1 MRITTTLILIL
12 FSVNAIAQFTF
23 NHDDFEIES
32 QKCNVH
38 RITQTEKGEVTRI
51 KEYDSLGRMIFSYST
66 LYCGDYWNKK
76 YIYYLR
82 GYVYDSQDRLMIEY
96 YLHSNAGHIR
106 TYYQYDSVG
115 NKTIFINKTQKQT
128 SDQINTNPYHR
139 ISEYKNYNDLIT
151 SSEVKEL
158 NDNKSS
164 AKLYSKEFYNNGKIV
179 KEIQFNEKQDTNWI
193 KEYIYDKNR
202 ISKTLSYSYSE
213 GEKRLS
219 RIFTSKSKSDTLII
233 ETLLRVGNNS
243 SRDTIFHIHEL
254 YNRQNKILVKKSF
267 KDEKIEV
274 KKYFYNA
281 NGKLL
286 YIDYDEHQRFGEYP
300 LGSRKVRKTYKY
312 NGQGL
317 VKKEKIIHES
327 PREKEKRKFKYK
339 IEYY

>member
-12 FSVNAIAQFTF
+12 LSVNAIAQFTF

-32 QKCNVH
+32 HKHNIH

-51 KEYDSLGRMIFSYST
+51 KEYDSLGRVIFSYST

-115 NKTIFINKTQKQT
+115 NKTIFINNTQKQT
-128 SDQINTNPYHR
+128 SEQINTNPYHR
-139 ISEYKNYNDLIT
+139 ISEYKSYRDLIS

-164 AKLYSKEFYNNGKIV
+164 AKLYSKELYNNGKIV
-179 KEIQFNEKQDTNWI
+179 KEIHFNEKKDTDCV

-213 GEKRLS
+213 GRKKLS
-219 RIFTSKSKSDTLII
+219 RIFTSKLKSDTLII
-233 ETLLRVGNNS
+233 ETLLGVSTYS
-243 SRDTIFHIHEL
+243 SSDTIFHIHEL
-254 YNRQNKILVKKSF
+254 YNRQNKILIKKSF
-267 KDEKIEV
+267 KKDKIEV
-274 KKYFYNA
+274 RKYFYNA

-286 YIDYDEHQRFGEYP
+286 YIDYDVHQRFGEDRF
-300 LGSRKVRKTYKY
+300 GSRKVRKTYDY
-312 NGQGL
+312 NKEGL
-317 VKKEKIIHES
+317 VKMEKIIHES
-327 PREKEKRKFKYK
+327 PRKKEKRKYKYK